1 MNLLV
6 LNRHIHISLLL
17 LFLNFYRFLSHT
29 KQSFEKRDI
38 IFRHI
43 NVLIRI
49 DTTRGQVRDP
59 LNRLI
64 EGRDPVLRNRIAGER
79 CTGSAEPDLVLL

>member
-6 LNRHIHISLLL
+6 LDRHIHISLLL

-43 NVLIRI
+43 NEKPSVENIYKLIC
-49 DTTRGQVRDP
+49 RGHK
-59 LNRLI
+59 
-64 EGRDPVLRNRIAGER
+64 DPVAVP
-79 CTGSAEPDLVLL
+79 SY

>member
-17 LFLNFYRFLSHT
+17 LFLNFYRFLSQT
-29 KQSFEKRDI
+29 KQSFKKRDI

-43 NVLIRI
+43 NEKPSVEYVHKLICRGHKNPVAVPSDRFKI
-49 DTTRGQVRDP
+49 GQV
-59 LNRLI
+59 
-64 EGRDPVLRNRIAGER
+64 
-79 CTGSAEPDLVLL
+79 